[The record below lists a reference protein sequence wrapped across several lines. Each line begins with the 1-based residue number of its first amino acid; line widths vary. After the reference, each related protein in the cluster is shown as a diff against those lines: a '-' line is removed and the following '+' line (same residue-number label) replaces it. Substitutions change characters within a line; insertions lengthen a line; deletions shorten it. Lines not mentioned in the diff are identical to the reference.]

1 MTEAMHARQMAS
13 MFGGPMI
20 RLAPGDKK
28 AKSDEPRVDE
38 THEEIMERMN
48 KLSEEI
54 GERHE
59 K

>member
-1 MTEAMHARQMAS
+1 MHARQMAS

-28 AKSDEPRVDE
+28 PKSDEPRVDE